1 MEENRRKMSDDLF
14 GLIGVIIVISVIC
27 APTAS
32 AGTHEAGG
40 GNITSINFTVYS
52 TTNYWQGYY
61 SGPIQSG
68 IDKYPDFFI
77 KSRTNASTVYRVD
90 TGVQFRPGE
99 YILATTAMPLLHL
112 SDLRAG
118 NVSGIDLITGTGS
131 DSGTNTFTA
140 IDEYRNI
147 IGIGDISNVPT
158 AHVGN
163 FREGLLQDI
172 NGNLVFIIP
181 IDEKIVG
188 YDGGLYNFQ
197 FLLPTNATN
206 PLTYYLYYLSGLPSP
221 TPAPAPGHHH
231 RTHPPPVAPPQ
242 NVTQQQILVFN
253 TTGIIF
259 SDGKGILQR
268 SEIIYTADRRASLY
282 IQSGTQ
288 ALTADKRHLEKVTIT
303 SVNDIPP
310 PPASHCIFAD
320 HAVETFPS
328 GATFEPPIDLT
339 FYLTEEEWNAS
350 EKEQT
355 FVIKCHN
362 AITGDWENCSTSVD
376 PNTRT
381 VTGKIDHFS
390 IFALTQ
396 PTTTVLSPTESTPD
410 DSFLGGLLLVFL
422 RIGSILALI
431 LIPILGG
438 LYLSKLKNR
447 SR

>member
-1 MEENRRKMSDDLF
+1 MSDDLF

-27 APTAS
+27 APPTAS

-147 IGIGDISNVPT
+147 IGIGGDISNVPT

-206 PLTYYLYYLSGLPSP
+206 PPHILPLLPFGTTLTHTSPGSGSSSPYPS
-221 TPAPAPGHHH
+221 TSSG
-231 RTHPPPVAPPQ
+231 TPQ

-253 TTGIIF
+253 TTGGIIF

-320 HAVETFPS
+320 HAVETFPP
-328 GATFEPPIDLT
+328 GG
-339 FYLTEEEWNAS
+339 
-350 EKEQT
+350 Q
-355 FVIKCHN
+355 H
-362 AITGDWENCSTSVD
+362 
-376 PNTRT
+376 
-381 VTGKIDHFS
+381 
-390 IFALTQ
+390 
-396 PTTTVLSPTESTPD
+396 LSHQ
-410 DSFLGGLLLVFL
+410 
-422 RIGSILALI
+422 LI
-431 LIPILGG
+431 
-438 LYLSKLKNR
+438 
-447 SR
+447 